1 MLKKKKE
8 VHTAFIVWTE
18 LCEGAFYY
26 LNWGAILTKP
36 SEALRSEAG
45 DDRD

>member
-1 MLKKKKE
+1 M
-8 VHTAFIVWTE
+8 
-18 LCEGAFYY
+18 CEQSFVKGPFYY
-26 LNWGAILTKP
+26 LNWSEILTKP